1 MKQLTCEMCGSNDL
15 LKEEGIFVCQTCGC
29 KYSVEEAKKMMVE
42 GTVDVTGSTVKVDN
56 SSRLKNLYQ
65 IARQARDNN
74 DYENAAKYYDMIMQE
89 DPNSWEATFYNV
101 YYRAAQTKIAYIT
114 SAADSIRDCLAT
126 VFSLITV
133 YVEDLSERK
142 LAVVEIA
149 LHVTAIGTMLE
160 SSARSTFKES
170 WDSVWLKY
178 DDSTSVAL
186 EYFQE
191 YHSRNEAVYTLLWTL
206 ADNIE
211 IFNTTDEAMCNLAV
225 EAYKNGL
232 QHFADDYLIFDE
244 YVHNKTLMDDKIG
257 SKIRKYEPDYVF
269 PTPNTNGYPN
279 WIKNQVDENYR
290 KLANT
295 TSGTTTNSSSASSNS
310 GGCYVA
316 TAVYGSYDCPEVWTL
331 RRYRDNQLAKTWYGR
346 LFVYTYYAISPTIV
360 KWFGD
365 TEWFKKMWKGK
376 LDKMVS
382 DLQSEGVESSP
393 YEDRNWR

>member
-1 MKQLTCEMCGSNDL
+1 MKQLTCEMCGSTDL
-15 LKEEGIFVCQTCGC
+15 TKQDGVFVCQTCGC

-56 SSRLKNLYQ
+56 SGRLKNLYQ

-126 VFSLITV
+126 VFSLITAH
-133 YVEDLSERK
+133 VEDLSERK
-142 LAVVEIA
+142 LAVTEIA
-149 LHVTAIGTMLE
+149 IYVTAIGTMLE

-206 ADNIE
+206 AGCIE
-211 IFNTTDEAMCNLAV
+211 AFNTTDEAMCELAV

-232 QHFADDYLIFDE
+232 QHFADDYLFFDE
-244 YVHNKTLMDDKIG
+244 YAHNKALMDDKIG
-257 SKIRKYEPDYVF
+257 SKIRKYEPDYIF

-279 WIKNQVDENYR
+279 WIKNTFDKKYR

-295 TSGTTTNSSSASSNS
+295 TSSTTTNSTSTSSDSS
-310 GGCYVA
+310 GCYVA

-331 RRYRDNQLAKTWYGR
+331 RRYRDNQLAKTWYGK
-346 LFVYTYYAISPTIV
+346 LFIHIYYTISPIIV

-365 TEWFKKMWKGK
+365 TGWFKKMWKGK

-382 DLQSEGVESSP
+382 DLQSKGVESTP
-393 YEDRNWR
+393 YEDRNW

>member
-1 MKQLTCEMCGSNDL
+1 MKQLTCEMCGSTDL
-15 LKEEGIFVCQTCGC
+15 MKQDGIFVCQTCGC

-56 SSRLKNLYQ
+56 SGRLENLYQ

-101 YYRAAQTKIAYIT
+101 YYRAAQTKIAYIA
-114 SAADSIRDCLAT
+114 SAADSITDCLAT
-126 VFSLITV
+126 VFALITT

-142 LAVVEIA
+142 LAVTEIA
-149 LHVTAIGTMLE
+149 MHVTAMGTMLE

-178 DDSTSVAL
+178 SGSDSAAL
-186 EYFQE
+186 EYFRE

-206 ADNIE
+206 AGCIE
-211 IFNTTDEAMCNLAV
+211 AFNTTDEAMCNLAV

-232 QHFADDYLIFDE
+232 QHFADDYLFFDE
-244 YVHNKTLMDDKIG
+244 YAHNKTLMDDKIG
-257 SKIRKYEPDYVF
+257 SKIRKYEPNYVF
-269 PTPNTNGYPN
+269 PAPNTNGYPN
-279 WIKNQVDENYR
+279 WIKNTFDKKYR

-295 TSGTTTNSSSASSNS
+295 TSSTTTNSTSTSSDS

-346 LFVYTYYAISPTIV
+346 LFIYTYYAISPTIV

-382 DLQSEGVESSP
+382 NLQSEGVESTP
-393 YEDRNWR
+393 YEDRNW